1 MFEIIVIVVLLIIIT
16 ILVGIVFAIVGDIV
30 LMATFIEESGYK
42 ETLLEI
48 VRNTEHSRINKYFQA
63 SKRST
68 DDE

>member
-1 MFEIIVIVVLLIIIT
+1 MFEIIVIVVLLITIA

-48 VRNTEHSRINKYFQA
+48 GNE
-63 SKRST
+63 
-68 DDE
+68 